1 MRNLVHRLKRRL
13 RASLGGGTP
22 PPPLIDISD
31 DYVKWLCFAN
41 AGMLQRGNLYCF
53 DYALGRLP
61 SGAPL
66 VEVGSFCGLST
77 NLLTYYKQ
85 KHGVTSPLFTCDRW
99 LFEGAEDSSKIGDS
113 RLTHA
118 EYRAFVRE
126 TYIRNVSTFSRDDP
140 PFTIE
145 MFSDEFFEA
154 WRAGAE
160 ASDVLGRPVKL
171 GGPISF
177 CFIDGNHTYEYARR
191 DFEHADEFLERG
203 GFILFDDSSDG
214 SGWEVCEV
222 VKEVEAS
229 DRYELVIKNPNYFF
243 RKR

>member
-1 MRNLVHRLKRRL
+1 MRNLVKRLARKL
-13 RASLGGGTP
+13 TATNGGGRPST
-22 PPPLIDISD
+22 LIDISD
-31 DYVKWLCFAN
+31 EYVNWLCFAN

-61 SGAPL
+61 SAAPL
-66 VEVGSFCGLST
+66 VEIGSFCGLST

-85 KHGVTSPLFTCDRW
+85 RHGVANPLITCDRW
-99 LFEGAEDSSKIGDS
+99 VFEGSDTGPNLGDS
-113 RLTHA
+113 RLSHA
-118 EYRAFVRE
+118 EYRAFVKE
-126 TYIRNVSTFSRDDP
+126 TYLRNVGVFSRDDP
-140 PFTIE
+140 PFTVE

-160 ASDVLGRPVKL
+160 PSDVLGRPIKL

-177 CFIDGNHTYEYARR
+177 CFIDGNHSYEFAKR
-191 DFEHADEFLERG
+191 DFEHTDEFLERG
-203 GFILFDDSSDG
+203 GFILFDDSADG

-229 DRYELVIKNPNYFF
+229 DRYELVIKNPNYLF
-243 RKR
+243 RKL